1 MEEVVEKIVVHKD
14 WFEWKLIFV
23 EEPLKLRIKGN
34 LKEHF
39 IEEFK

>member
-23 EEPLKLRIKGN
+23 EEPLKLRIKVN
-34 LKEHF
+34 IKEHF